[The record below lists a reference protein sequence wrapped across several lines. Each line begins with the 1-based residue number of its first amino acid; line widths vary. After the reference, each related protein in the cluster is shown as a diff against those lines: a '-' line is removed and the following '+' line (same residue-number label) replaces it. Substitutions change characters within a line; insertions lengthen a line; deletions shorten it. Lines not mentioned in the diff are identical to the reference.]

1 MTPEEH
7 YKEVVKLD
15 IDKFDKKARKFDY
28 YDLLDFAESY
38 YKKKLTLIDVVKSFY
53 CDDESE
59 CNLSRCE
66 TQCRVCRGVEQ
77 TFAKQ

>member
-1 MTPEEH
+1 MLN
-7 YKEVVKLD
+7 K
-15 IDKFDKKARKFDY
+15 Y
-28 YDLLDFAESY
+28 YDDLEAYIDILE
-38 YKKKLTLIDVVKSFY
+38 KQLTLTDVVKSFY

-77 TFAKQ
+77 TLLKQ